1 MCRCSEPHL
10 VTIRNV
16 LRGIASRVFLFQLV
30 LAAWVAWGQDAS
42 TGELRGVVLDAQ
54 GAAIT
59 TADILAI
66 RVETGLRYHS
76 ATDSAGRFALDLL
89 PAGNYSARAEAEGMS
104 PQISPVL
111 RVEIGAATQL
121 TFKLNVAGP
130 KEKITGAVAPRM
142 EMNPRSGSAAV
153 D

>member
-1 MCRCSEPHL
+1 MYVRHILVTRTVVYRLSESLESPPVPQSWSRGDVMCRCSEPHL

-16 LRGIASRVFLFQLV
+16 LRGIASRVFLFQLI
-30 LAAWVAWGQDAS
+30 LGACVAWGQDAS
-42 TGELRGVVLDAQ
+42 TGALRGVVLDAQ

-89 PAGNYSARAEAEGMS
+89 PAGKYLARAGGEGKS
-104 PQISPVL
+104 PQISP
-111 RVEIGAATQL
+111 G
-121 TFKLNVAGP
+121 
-130 KEKITGAVAPRM
+130 
-142 EMNPRSGSAAV
+142 
-153 D
+153 

>member
-42 TGELRGVVLDAQ
+42 RGALRGVVLEAQ

-59 TADILAI
+59 TGAIVAI

-76 ATDSAGRFALDLL
+76 APVSAGGLVLDLL
-89 PAGNYSARAEAEGMS
+89 PAGNFSGRAGGERSWPQLS
-104 PQISPVL
+104 P
-111 RVEIGAATQL
+111 
-121 TFKLNVAGP
+121 
-130 KEKITGAVAPRM
+130 
-142 EMNPRSGSAAV
+142 
-153 D
+153 